1 MSASGDALPAWA
13 DRTSGELKIRVKAV
27 PGSSRDRI
35 AGPLG
40 DRLKVCVAAPPEGGR
55 ANEAIASV
63 LARALGVAQRSVVL
77 RSGATTPLKEFAVL
91 DEPTSWPA

>member
-13 DRTSGELKIRVKAV
+13 DRTFGELTIRVKAV